1 MFDNRPEYLVDCR
14 KDDTGIAMVT
24 NRSKGKKK

>member
-24 NRSKGKKK
+24 NRFKEKR